1 MSAFEEKYRKRN
13 PAEATQAA
21 PAMDV
26 LKAAAKEEY
35 KAFNANAHPELQ
47 LWVRVSAANA
57 CSDVALPFGYCNHMI
72 TDGSGFVISMHFN
85 TPIISIT
92 IHGRNLVDLWR
103 KLLKHEVEWIME
115 FDARKWEAPG
125 DAEPCI
131 TGIEI
136 HRAERK
142 NPDGMLPGENR
153 EPEKTTAH

>member
-13 PAEATQAA
+13 PAESAPAA

-35 KAFNANAHPELQ
+35 KAFNTTAHPELE
-47 LWVRVSAANA
+47 LWVRVSSANS
-57 CSDVALPFGYCNHMI
+57 CSDVALPYSYKNHMI
-72 TDGSGFVISMHFN
+72 TDGSGFVVSLHFN

-103 KLLKHEVEWIME
+103 KLLKHEVEWVME
-115 FDARKWEAPG
+115 FDANKWETPADG
-125 DAEPCI
+125 EPCI

-142 NPDGMLPGENR
+142 KTDDMLPGENK